1 MLLMY
6 GALAHHEPLAPCHF
20 CRAAGVSSK
29 ALAHLPKDKQYLV
42 IRNGERKSQLRPC
55 VNDDRLHTVPS
66 VQNQMQPRSV
76 TTSSL
81 CSVPCRRR
89 VAEVEGYDEAA
100 EQLLETDAQGDGWV
114 STAEPSHR
122 DTTEADIPDLDEP
135 NQISSSQN
143 TANAEDDV
151 PDFDDLGIE
160 DEDDEACHCCICH
173 ACCAVLPGN
182 TATCFTCTLSP
193 RAQT

>member
-1 MLLMY
+1 
-6 GALAHHEPLAPCHF
+6 
-20 CRAAGVSSK
+20 
-29 ALAHLPKDKQYLV
+29 
-42 IRNGERKSQLRPC
+42 
-55 VNDDRLHTVPS
+55 
-66 VQNQMQPRSV
+66 MQPRSV
-76 TTSSL
+76 TTSCL

-114 STAEPSHR
+114 STAEASHR

-135 NQISSSQN
+135 NHISSSQN

-160 DEDDEACHCCICH
+160 DEDDEACHCCICYLLVVSCFQTTVPP
-173 ACCAVLPGN
+173 ALLVL
-182 TATCFTCTLSP
+182 
-193 RAQT
+193 